1 MPSLISLRA
10 DLMRGDHRALYL
22 GWLAGVQTQAGYDED
37 EEEIDGEELEPPV
50 PPGLGKLSGPL
61 RELAD
66 FLRIDDELIEVAA
79 AGSTGEAPAGPSRD
93 DMAKWVKSLPAVI
106 KDDALVRFLAE
117 EGDLALRAELLR
129 MFRDDTRPRGKPKP
143 AEKRRTVAQLL
154 AARNAL
160 AAEKKRKASEQRARE
175 KAKRER
181 EQAEARSKYLDELA
195 GKEDKTWRE
204 IDDLIATK
212 VPKSYDRAVA
222 LLVDLRELAQRS
234 GAGTEAK
241 FKSRVAQLRER
252 HSSKPSLQKRLNDRK
267 L

>member
-1 MPSLISLRA
+1 
-10 DLMRGDHRALYL
+10 
-22 GWLAGVQTQAGYDED
+22 
-37 EEEIDGEELEPPV
+37 
-50 PPGLGKLSGPL
+50 
-61 RELAD
+61 
-66 FLRIDDELIEVAA
+66 
-79 AGSTGEAPAGPSRD
+79 
-93 DMAKWVKSLPAVI
+93 
-106 KDDALVRFLAE
+106 
-117 EGDLALRAELLR
+117 
-129 MFRDDTRPRGKPKP
+129 MFRDDTRPRGKPKSS
-143 AEKRRTVAQLL
+143 EVRRTVAQLL

-212 VPKSYDRAVA
+212 VPKSYDRAVE

-241 FKSRVAQLRER
+241 FKSRVGQLRER
-252 HSSKPSLQKRLNDRK
+252 HSSKPSLKKRLDDRK